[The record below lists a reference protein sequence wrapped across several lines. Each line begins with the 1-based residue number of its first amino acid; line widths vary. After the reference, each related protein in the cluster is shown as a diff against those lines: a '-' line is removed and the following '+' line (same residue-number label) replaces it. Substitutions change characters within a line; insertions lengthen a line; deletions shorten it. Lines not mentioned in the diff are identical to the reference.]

1 MGYASMLGP
10 CFICG
15 NLFTFNPKTVPSVRD
30 SDGVK
35 HQVCR
40 NCIGR
45 ANAIRKK
52 NGLEPLTYA
61 VDAYAACDEYE
72 LP

>member
-1 MGYASMLGP
+1 MGFASMLGP

-15 NLFTFNPKTVPSVRD
+15 GLFMFNPKTVPSVRD

-35 HQVCR
+35 QQVCR
-40 NCIGR
+40 TCIGR

-52 NGLEPLTYA
+52 NGLEPLTYPT
-61 VDAYAACDEYE
+61 DAYTACEESE

>member
-15 NLFTFNPKTVPSVRD
+15 GLFIFNPVKVPLVRD
-30 SDGVK
+30 SNGVRQ
-35 HQVCR
+35 QVCR
-40 NCIGR
+40 NCIAR
-45 ANAIRKK
+45 ANVIRKK
-52 NGLEPLTYA
+52 NGLEPLRYPK
-61 VDAYAACDEYE
+61 DAYTAFDEAE